1 MRKSKIK
8 FNLVD
13 ALLLLILAAAVVVL
27 LYIFVWSEQH
37 SVESLAGTEKVRISY
52 VVEITGLQEDYADK
66 IAVGDAPMDSSK
78 KVPLGVITA
87 VETRPYIYTGTNLHD
102 GTKVLSTV
110 EDHVSLYLTVET
122 DAVPEGYGYAVSGSD
137 MYVGRLLYLAF
148 QDIVCSGYCIAMDVP
163 S

>member
-13 ALLLLILAAAVVVL
+13 ALILLIAAAVVLAL

-37 SVESLAGTEKVRISY
+37 SVESLTGVEKVRLSY
-52 VVEITGLQEDYADK
+52 VVEITGLHEDYVDT
-66 IAVGDAPMDSSK
+66 ISVGDAPMDSSK

-87 VETRPYIYTGTNLHD
+87 LETRPYIYTGTNLHD

-110 EDHVSLYLTVET
+110 EDHVSLYLTIET
-122 DAVPEGYGYAVSGSD
+122 EAVPEGYGYTVSGSD
-137 MYVGRLLYLAF
+137 MYVGRLLYFSF
-148 QDIVCSGYCIAMDVP
+148 QEIVCAGYCISMDVL